1 MYYCIINL
9 VQRRREVMG
18 WKFNQERPIY
28 QQIIAHIELMILA
41 GDYKPGD
48 KIESVREFAAIAG
61 VNPNTM
67 QKALQEMESMG
78 LINTKRTSGR
88 YITDDEG
95 KIKDL
100 RNALAREKTENYM
113 EELQKLGY
121 NIEEIKKLILA
132 YQRPTKAVGN
142 LADLMKGE
150 L

>member
-1 MYYCIINL
+1 
-9 VQRRREVMG
+9 MG

-28 QQIIAHIELMILA
+28 QQIIAHIEAMILA
-41 GDYKPGD
+41 EEYKPGD

-78 LINTKRTSGR
+78 LISTKRTSGR
-88 YITDDEG
+88 YITEEED
-95 KIKDL
+95 KIKTL
-100 RNALAREKTENYM
+100 RHTFAKERTEIYVD
-113 EELQKLGY
+113 ELQKLGY
-121 NIEEIKKLILA
+121 TIEEIKNLIGK
-132 YQRPTKAVGN
+132 YQKPSKAVGN